1 VRAVGIADDAG
12 DMKTAIEG
20 GDIVAYHDGGHR
32 LLRGGV
38 VVIEDDRIAF
48 VGRAY
53 AGPVDRRIDAAG
65 KLVIPGLVNVHC
77 HATTE
82 AGGRLIADA
91 GRRDFFQNGFL
102 NYNAS
107 PPGIPGLD
115 ARADRTLGGR
125 FALVELLRNGCTT
138 VVEMGAA
145 DDALVATAG
154 EIGIRAYL
162 TPGFKSATYRVG
174 PGGQLG
180 YEWDEEDGF
189 RGLDRA
195 RRFIERHHGSHHG
208 RVRGML
214 FPLQVDTC
222 SAELL
227 RATRKAAD
235 ELSVGIEIH
244 AGQNLL
250 EFHEMLRRTGRT
262 PVEFLA
268 DCGLLGPD
276 AILGHCIISTAHHL
290 AALPQ
295 GRDLEVLAATGASVA
310 HCPLVFARRGNALE
324 SFHRYRAAGIN
335 VGLGTDTYPR
345 DLISEMRWASLV
357 CKIVE
362 HDFTVATSGDV
373 FAAAT
378 LGGARALGRD
388 DLGRLAPGA
397 KAEVVIV
404 DLGKL
409 RIGPYRDPVRA
420 LVQCGTADDVE
431 QVLVDGRLVVDGG
444 RVAGVD
450 EQKLLADAQRE
461 AERLWDSVRQ
471 WHWQGKTAEEFA
483 PTSFPPLETDLDG
496 HGAP

>member
-1 VRAVGIADDAG
+1 
-12 DMKTAIEG
+12 MKTLIKG

-38 VVIEDDRIAF
+38 LVIEDDRVAF
-48 VGRAY
+48 VGRRHD
-53 AGPVDRRIDAAG
+53 GPVDRSLDATG
-65 KLVIPGLVNVHC
+65 KLVIPGLVNIHC

-82 AGGRLIADA
+82 AGGRLIADV

-125 FALVELLRNGCTT
+125 FALVEMLRNGCTT

-154 EIGIRAYL
+154 ALGIRAYL
-162 TPGFKSATYRVG
+162 TPGYKSAAYRLG
-174 PGGQLG
+174 DGGQLL
-180 YEWDEEDGF
+180 YEWDEGDGL

-195 RRFIERHHGSHHG
+195 RRFIERYHGAHDD

-222 SAELL
+222 SPELL

-235 ELSVGIEIH
+235 ELGVGIEIH

-250 EFHEMLRRTGRT
+250 EFHEMLRRHGRT
-262 PVEFLA
+262 PVEHLA
-268 DCGLLGPD
+268 DTGLLGRD
-276 AILGHCIISTAHHL
+276 AILGHCIISTAHRL

-295 GRDLEVLAATGASVA
+295 GRDLELLAESGTSVA

-335 VGLGTDTYPR
+335 IGLGTDTYPR

-362 HDFTVATSGDV
+362 HDFTVATAADV

-378 LGGARALGRD
+378 LGGACALGRD

-397 KAEVVIV
+397 KADVVIV
-404 DLGKL
+404 GLDKL

-420 LVQCGTADDVE
+420 LVQCGTGDDVDE
-431 QVLVDGRLVVDGG
+431 VLVDGRAVVRGG
-444 RVAGVD
+444 RVVGVD
-450 EQKLLADAQRE
+450 EERLRADAQRE
-461 AERLWDSVRQ
+461 AERLWASVPEWDWRRRS
-471 WHWQGKTAEEFA
+471 AEDFS
-483 PTSFPPLETDLDG
+483 PPSFPPLERDLG
-496 HGAP
+496 

>member
-1 VRAVGIADDAG
+1 MMPPSIDGER
-12 DMKTAIEG
+12 DMKTLIQG
-20 GDIVAYHDGGHR
+20 GDIVAYHEGGHR

-38 VVIEDDRIAF
+38 LVIEDDRVAF
-48 VGRAY
+48 LGRRHD
-53 AGPVDRRIDAAG
+53 GPVDRRIDAAG

-107 PPGIPGLD
+107 PPGVPGLD

-145 DDALVATAG
+145 DDALVATAA

-162 TPGFKSATYRVG
+162 APGFKSATYRVG
-174 PGGQLG
+174 AGGQLV

-189 RGLDRA
+189 RGLERA
-195 RRFIERHHGSHHG
+195 RRFIERHHGAHGG

-235 ELSVGIEIH
+235 ELAVGLEIH

-268 DCGLLGPD
+268 DCDVLGPD
-276 AILGHCIISTAHHL
+276 AILGHCIVSTAHHL

-295 GRDLEVLAATGASVA
+295 GRDLEILARSGASVA

-345 DLISEMRWASLV
+345 DLIAEMRWASLI

-362 HDFTVATSGDV
+362 HDFTLATSAEV
-373 FAAAT
+373 FEAAT
-378 LGGARALGRD
+378 VGGARALRRD
-388 DLGRLAPGA
+388 DLGRLCPGA
-397 KAEVVIV
+397 KADVVV
-404 DLGKL
+404 LDLAKL
-409 RIGPYRDPVRA
+409 RIGPYRDPIRA
-420 LVQCGTADDVE
+420 LVQCATADDVE
-431 QVLVDGRLVVDGG
+431 RVLVDGRVVVEGG
-444 RVAGVD
+444 RVVGVD
-450 EQKLLADAQRE
+450 EDRLLADAQRE
-461 AERLWDSVRQ
+461 AERLWASVPH
-471 WHWQGKTAEEFA
+471 WDWQGRTAEAFA
-483 PTSFPPLETDLDG
+483 PASLPPLDVDLTEDG
-496 HGAP
+496 